1 MIKLKDYVL
10 YSNISTFEST
20 ALNEPIKQNDF
31 SITSSF
37 QLNNDSKISQS
48 HEDCFQIWPLE
59 VKSDVALE
67 KSTPKNFYK

>member
-1 MIKLKDYVL
+1 MIKLKDYVFHP
-10 YSNISTFEST
+10 NISKFAST
-20 ALNEPIKQNDF
+20 ALNEPIRQKDL
-31 SITSSF
+31 SVSSSF
-37 QLNNDSKISQS
+37 KLNNDSKNSQS

>member
-10 YSNISTFEST
+10 YSNISKFEST

-59 VKSDVALE
+59 VKSDFTLE
-67 KSTPKNFYK
+67 KSAPKNFYK

>member
-10 YSNISTFEST
+10 YSNISKFEST

-59 VKSDVALE
+59 VKSDFTLE
-67 KSTPKNFYK
+67 KSAPKNLFK

>member
-10 YSNISTFEST
+10 YSNISKFEST
-20 ALNEPIKQNDF
+20 ALNEAIKQNDF

-59 VKSDVALE
+59 VKSDFTLE
-67 KSTPKNFYK
+67 KSAPKNFYK

>member
-1 MIKLKDYVL
+1 MIKLKDFVFH
-10 YSNISTFEST
+10 SNISKFAST

-59 VKSDVALE
+59 VKSDFTLE
-67 KSTPKNFYK
+67 KSAPKNFYK